1 MARRPCP
8 RCASSGGALIVRS
21 GVYCTS
27 HRKGALPVAKQLKA
41 SPVQPPLGQLLLAQ
55 PAQAATGRAPGPATQ
70 ALQDERARYL
80 PRGVFTYHP
89 VFPASGT
96 GARLVDVDGN
106 RYLDFAG
113 GIGTLNVGHSH
124 PAVVAAIEQQAQQYT
139 HTCAHVAT
147 PPPYIELARRLTE
160 ITPGAVAQKTLLVNS
175 RAQAVDNALQ
185 RARAAT

>member
-41 SPVQPPLGQLLLAQ
+41 SPVQPPLGQQQLAQ
-55 PAQAATGRAPGPATQ
+55 PAQAATARAPGPATQ

-80 PRGVFTYHP
+80 PPRVFTYHSI
-89 VFPASGT
+89 FPASGT
-96 GARLVDVDGN
+96 GPRLMAGDGS

-113 GIGTLNVGHSH
+113 CIGTMNVG
-124 PAVVAAIEQQAQQYT
+124 
-139 HTCAHVAT
+139 
-147 PPPYIELARRLTE
+147 
-160 ITPGAVAQKTLLVNS
+160 
-175 RAQAVDNALQ
+175 
-185 RARAAT
+185 